1 MCDDQILQSVESLKA
16 EEQDEC
22 GREEQGAPVSFDDD
36 MTPPGELTNP
46 PQTPG
51 YK

>member
-1 MCDDQILQSVESLKA
+1 MSYEQILQSLDSSPA
-16 EEQDEC
+16 EEQDAI
-22 GREEQGAPVSFDDD
+22 GQEEQGACVSFDDD

-46 PQTPG
+46 PQGPG

>member
-1 MCDDQILQSVESLKA
+1 MSDEKILQSLDSSPA
-16 EEQDEC
+16 ENQDAIGQEDQC
-22 GREEQGAPVSFDDD
+22 VPVSFDDD

>member
-1 MCDDQILQSVESLKA
+1 MSDEQILQSAESFKE
-16 EEQDEC
+16 EEQDQC
-22 GREEQGAPVSFDDD
+22 GQEEQGAPVSFDDD
-36 MTPPGELTNP
+36 MDPPGELTNP